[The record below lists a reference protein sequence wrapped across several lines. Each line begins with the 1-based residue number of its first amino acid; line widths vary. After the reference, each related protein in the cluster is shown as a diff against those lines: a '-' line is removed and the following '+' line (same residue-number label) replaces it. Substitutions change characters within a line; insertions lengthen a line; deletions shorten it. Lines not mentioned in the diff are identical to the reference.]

1 MEREVY
7 NEHLESYF
15 HITSAPLY
23 DRGGSMAGSITV
35 SHDITALK
43 KAEQEVRK
51 AHQELEQFVSA
62 ISSLLIGLDPQGHIT
77 RWNTVAETV
86 FGLPEAQ
93 VLGKKLNELPIE
105 WQWERLASAMASCR
119 RREKRQ
125 GVDDLRFTRPDG
137 QPGFLGFTINP
148 IRLDHGENLGLLIMG
163 AEITQRK
170 LLEAQ
175 LAQAQKLESIGQL
188 AAGIAHEINTPV
200 QFIGDNIG
208 SWLTPLRTFPC
219 YRKNIRHCC
228 GALAKWTPWPMRCVQ

>member
-1 MEREVY
+1 
-7 NEHLESYF
+7 
-15 HITSAPLY
+15 
-23 DRGGSMAGSITV
+23 MAGSITV